1 MKDIFVH
8 LDNLKK
14 IFKEKDEKSKL
25 KKDNLNNI
33 SNKNNMN
40 INNHSNSHYSSNNFY
55 YNNYKK
61 STSFSRPS
69 ILDLKNNIKNID
81 FSHKFYLIEEG
92 SDSEDCFNED
102 TKEVLPSLMK
112 VAKNIFDPNKI
123 MIITDI
129 KYFPKEANPGLIMT
143 GIEEWV
149 TERHIKFFLEN
160 VPTFVDKYKKN
171 SYYKNFN
178 NYGDNYLDIYKITIF
193 AEQKNRYAYIQM
205 NNFSQMEIIG
215 NFFLNPI
222 KKIHPSY
229 NSKKEKI
236 EIYYA
241 YNILEL
247 TKNHW
252 YGVILRNLPANCND
266 KSLYYFTEQKV
277 ENGIKY
283 CLNPI
288 LIDNVYCSLV
298 VCKELECA
306 EQLCFELN
314 NHEINNKIFKAHLH
328 PYICKIRN
336 KENFNNYETFSKNGY
351 EYNYFADESEKCIEF
366 SKNFMEFFFPNYF
379 NSFRN
384 NKIKKKEEENKV
396 GEKNDNTNENKNKIK
411 IKEKSN
417 NKRKKDLTLASS
429 ILNLFRSKSI
439 EEKKKMNSLNSNT
452 NISQK
457 NNNNEEQ
464 NINNNKILKENNK
477 QKKEQKDIINK
488 PISNTNSQIN
498 MINNKEL
505 NSNKQN
511 SILLNQV
518 NNKEKKENKIP
529 DINTDKNN
537 NDLKNNNM
545 EIKNEN
551 SGNNIDT
558 EREPGEMDI
567 PNTEPKPLFT
577 EKEINYYTYDMGD
590 RNYYEEKEKE
600 EQRRN
605 INKYKKNNY
614 NYNNYNN
621 YNNHGNYNNYIN
633 HNNHNNYNNYS
644 YKKYN
649 YKNNSPHHYYST
661 NYKTYKKYNYRDIDK
676 DRERERDRDKS
687 NDIYFKSN
695 ERSREKITEEEKMN
709 KNRDIKYNDY
719 EKRKDYKYSE
729 DTYKKYNENKYY
741 DKNNKY
747 YDRERYSRNSQNK
760 EDKDINEKR
769 ERYTNNNFINF
780 NKYSFKKLN

>member
-336 KENFNNYETFSKNGY
+336 KENFNNYDCE
-351 EYNYFADESEKCIEF
+351 
-366 SKNFMEFFFPNYF
+366 
-379 NSFRN
+379 
-384 NKIKKKEEENKV
+384 
-396 GEKNDNTNENKNKIK
+396 
-411 IKEKSN
+411 
-417 NKRKKDLTLASS
+417 
-429 ILNLFRSKSI
+429 
-439 EEKKKMNSLNSNT
+439 
-452 NISQK
+452 
-457 NNNNEEQ
+457 
-464 NINNNKILKENNK
+464 
-477 QKKEQKDIINK
+477 
-488 PISNTNSQIN
+488 
-498 MINNKEL
+498 
-505 NSNKQN
+505 
-511 SILLNQV
+511 
-518 NNKEKKENKIP
+518 
-529 DINTDKNN
+529 
-537 NDLKNNNM
+537 
-545 EIKNEN
+545 
-551 SGNNIDT
+551 
-558 EREPGEMDI
+558 
-567 PNTEPKPLFT
+567 
-577 EKEINYYTYDMGD
+577 D
-590 RNYYEEKEKE
+590 R
-600 EQRRN
+600 
-605 INKYKKNNY
+605 
-614 NYNNYNN
+614 
-621 YNNHGNYNNYIN
+621 
-633 HNNHNNYNNYS
+633 
-644 YKKYN
+644 
-649 YKNNSPHHYYST
+649 
-661 NYKTYKKYNYRDIDK
+661 
-676 DRERERDRDKS
+676 
-687 NDIYFKSN
+687 
-695 ERSREKITEEEKMN
+695 
-709 KNRDIKYNDY
+709 
-719 EKRKDYKYSE
+719 
-729 DTYKKYNENKYY
+729 
-741 DKNNKY
+741 
-747 YDRERYSRNSQNK
+747 
-760 EDKDINEKR
+760 
-769 ERYTNNNFINF
+769 
-780 NKYSFKKLN
+780 